1 MSCVEAHAGFFRLL
15 IKGIFDPHV
24 LRPFDKKLI
33 YKLVT
38 RLELATIRYV
48 RGQILELPLE
58 ILWPIAS
65 FHLFSRAQRKSLFPQ
80 YPLSS
85 WRILTWKL
93 AVRRQGRPGGTQGTG
108 TGSAENHIWPHFIFY
123 VQWTLQKYT
132 AATARL
138 ESGAGRQAKDSFTV
152 EYMYSILEGSL
163 VCI

>member
-1 MSCVEAHAGFFRLL
+1 M
-15 IKGIFDPHV
+15 IKARTRTTKNLSHQNFYNSPV
-24 LRPFDKKLI
+24 KTWLPCKVWSAI
-33 YKLVT
+33 Y
-38 RLELATIRYV
+38 YV

-58 ILWPIAS
+58 ILWPMAS
-65 FHLFSRAQRKSLFPQ
+65 FHLFSRALRKSLFPQ

-152 EYMYSILEGSL
+152 EYMY
-163 VCI
+163 